1 MNDYSALSEQEL
13 QEVIDNAARVLKMK
27 QEDKRKEVI
36 EEIKKL
42 AASVNLSVEIHEE
55 KKSSRKGIK
64 VPIKYRH
71 PEDPT
76 KVWTGR
82 GVTPKWMQELLNT
95 GYSKEDCAV

>member
-1 MNDYSALSEQEL
+1 MNDYNELSEQEL

-27 QEDKRKEVI
+27 QEGKKKEVI

-42 AASVNLSVEIHEE
+42 AASVNLIVEIHDE

-82 GVTPKWMQELLNT
+82 GVTPKWMQELLNN
-95 GYSKEDCAV
+95 GLSKEDCAV

>member
-1 MNDYSALSEQEL
+1 MNDYSELSEQEL

-27 QEDKRKEVI
+27 QEGKKKEVI

-42 AASVNLSVEIHEE
+42 AASVNLTVEIHDE

-82 GVTPKWMQELLNT
+82 GVTPKWMQELINNGL
-95 GYSKEDCAV
+95 SKEDCAV